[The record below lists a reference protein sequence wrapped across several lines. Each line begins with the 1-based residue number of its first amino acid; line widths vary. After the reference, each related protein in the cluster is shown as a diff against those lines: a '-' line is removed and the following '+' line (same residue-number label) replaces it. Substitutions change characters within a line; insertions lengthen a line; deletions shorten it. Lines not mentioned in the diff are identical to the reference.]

1 MKFRTKR
8 PALLVALLPII
19 VLVIFISIN
28 VFFLDSDPLSGPSQV
43 SLFLVSLFTAFLA
56 ILHGKKWNDLMDG
69 VVHTVSASTSAILI
83 LFSIGLIA
91 GAWMIGGIIPS
102 FIYYGLYIM
111 RAEYF
116 LPATLVLSAIVSL
129 CTGSSWTTLATI
141 GVAVLG
147 MGTALGINPA
157 ITAGALISGAY
168 FGDKVSPL
176 SDTTNLAVSST
187 GTDLITHIKF
197 MMKSSGPT
205 FIITL
210 LIFAGISLF
219 GNVGSSDL
227 GEIRNIQIALKENIN
242 VTPWVFLVPV
252 AVSFMIYKRLPVL
265 PTLVIA
271 SLLGITSAL
280 IFQQDAI
287 TALAGDGGSKMDVL
301 MRALYGTSEIKV
313 GDPIIDALLATKG
326 MGGMLNTV
334 WLVLMG
340 MTFGGMMDASGFL
353 QRITEAL
360 IDKMKSTTS
369 VIASTALNCILLN
382 IIVADQYL
390 TIMLSGKMFSKAYDD
405 RDLAPE
411 MLSRTIEDA
420 GTVTS
425 VLIPWNSCG
434 ATQASVLG
442 VATMSYLPFAFFCYL
457 SPLMSIFLAAT
468 KLSVRKKSSKELS
481 SQV

>member
-1 MKFRTKR
+1 MKIISKR
-8 PALLVALLPII
+8 PALFIALLPII

-43 SLFLVSLFTAFLA
+43 SLFLAALFAAFLA
-56 ILHGKKWNDLMDG
+56 ILHGKKWEDLIDG
-69 VVHTVSASTSAILI
+69 VVKTISASTSAILI
-83 LFSIGLIA
+83 LFSIGMIA
-91 GAWMIGGIIPS
+91 GAWMIGGIIPG

-116 LPATLVLSAIVSL
+116 LPATLILSALVSL

-176 SDTTNLAVSST
+176 SDTTNLAVSTT
-187 GTDLITHIKF
+187 GTTLITHIKF

-210 LIFAGISLF
+210 IIFACMSLF
-219 GNVGSSDL
+219 GNVGHSDL
-227 GEIRNIQIALKENIN
+227 SEIHNIQAAISANIN
-242 VTPWVFLVPV
+242 ITPWVFIVPIAV
-252 AVSFMIYKRLPVL
+252 AFMIYKRLPVL

-271 SLLGITSAL
+271 SLLGILSAL
-280 IFQQDAI
+280 IFQQDTI
-287 TALAGDGGSKMDVL
+287 TSIAGSDGNKMDVL
-301 MRALYGTSEIKV
+301 MRSLYGTNEIKV
-313 GDPIIDALLATKG
+313 GDPAIDALLTTKG

-334 WLVLMG
+334 WLVMMS
-340 MTFGGMMDASGFL
+340 MTFGGMMDSSGFL

-360 IDKMKSTTS
+360 ISKVKSTTS
-369 VIASTALNCILLN
+369 VISATALNCLLLN
-382 IIVADQYL
+382 IIIADQYL
-390 TIMLSGKMFSKAYDD
+390 TILLSGKMFSKAYEDC
-405 RDLAPE
+405 DLAPE

-468 KLSVRKKSSKELS
+468 GLSVRKRSSKEPS